1 VRFLVVPYPVLLL
14 IDEAGRTAIP
24 SLHDHAT
31 TVVGRGI
38 SLWIAIQSLSQLDAI
53 YGKHRADTL
62 RNNCESQLY
71 YRQASHETAKYLEEC
86 LGKRSDFAH
95 SQTLH
100 KGVEI
105 SQGQVEQAVE
115 LMTAQAIKQ
124 MDDNEII
131 GWHRELM
138 PFKAKRMDWRGFPL
152 LIERRSLPPPQL
164 PSLSPLDERLPD
176 PPDRST
182 EQLASWRLDPGLI
195 RRRTQPAAA
204 NGLRKN
210 GLEDGKGW
218 A

>member
-1 VRFLVVPYPVLLL
+1 MLSKQPISLYLRWPEAELLGLAPLVRLVWESLIHELITTYDKAAGQHCHPVLLL

-100 KGVEI
+100 KGVET
-105 SQGQVEQAVE
+105 SQGQVEQAVA

-124 MDDNEII
+124 MGDNEII
-131 GWHRELM
+131 GWHRGLM
-138 PFKAKRMDWRGFPL
+138 PFKAKRMDWRAFPL
-152 LIERRSLPPPQL
+152 L
-164 PSLSPLDERLPD
+164 
-176 PPDRST
+176 T
-182 EQLASWRLDPGLI
+182 VVPGF
-195 RRRTQPAAA
+195 
-204 NGLRKN
+204 
-210 GLEDGKGW
+210 
-218 A
+218 